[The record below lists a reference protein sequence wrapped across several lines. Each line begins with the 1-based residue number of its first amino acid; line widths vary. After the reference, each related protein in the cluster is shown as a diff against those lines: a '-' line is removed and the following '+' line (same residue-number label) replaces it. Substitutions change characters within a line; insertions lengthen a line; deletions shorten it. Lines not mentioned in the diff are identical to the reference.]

1 MKRNLFSTI
10 FVMAFL
16 MAIGISAIAEEITL
30 DPSKLV
36 PADSGYYIA
45 GVWKDTDNDGI
56 PDTFYNGCVDEYGD
70 GDHREAGTQQGFT
83 YRGAMIM
90 PTCVAKGD
98 QPIVSTGYIQLRRS
112 WYLGTDS
119 AVIGE
124 LVCPPVTNL
133 QSLYMEVSP
142 DVTPLATRH
151 IYYIIEYSKD
161 MGVTWEETFIR
172 DESTSKNGDLKTYD
186 GSVSLEFQEMID
198 ASQSTPI
205 LIRIY
210 TDPQD
215 PSAGGQTYPQRLK
228 IHKIILTADKAS
240 GVKDIAADQSNI
252 LIRNNTVFA
261 KTGSISVYNMMG
273 SLVATGESVS
283 LNSGMYIIKS
293 DSGYTEKVVI
303 K

>member
-1 MKRNLFSTI
+1 MKRNLFI
-10 FVMAFL
+10 RIYAVAVL
-16 MAIGISAIAEEITL
+16 MAIGISAVAEEITL

-36 PADSGYYIA
+36 PADTGYYIA
-45 GVWKDTDNDGI
+45 GVWKDTDEDGI

-90 PTCVAKGD
+90 PTCVAKGGE
-98 QPIVSTGYIQLRRS
+98 PIVSTGYIQLRRS
-112 WYLGTDS
+112 WWLGTDS

-124 LVCPPVTNL
+124 IICPPVTNL

-142 DVTPLATRH
+142 DVTPLSTRH
-151 IYYIIEYSKD
+151 IYYMIEYSKD
-161 MGVTWEETFIR
+161 LGVTWEETFIR

-186 GSVSLEFQEMID
+186 GTTSLEFQEMID
-198 ASQSTPI
+198 ASQTAPI

-215 PSAGGQTYPQRLK
+215 PLAGGTTYPQRLK
-228 IHKIILTADKAS
+228 IHKIIITADKAS
-240 GVKDIAADQSNI
+240 GVKEVTNDPSNI
-252 LIRNNTVFA
+252 IIRNNTVIA
-261 KTGSISVYNMMG
+261 KTGRISVFNLTG
-273 SLVATGESVS
+273 SLIARGESVT
-283 LNSGMYIIKS
+283 LNSGMYIVKS